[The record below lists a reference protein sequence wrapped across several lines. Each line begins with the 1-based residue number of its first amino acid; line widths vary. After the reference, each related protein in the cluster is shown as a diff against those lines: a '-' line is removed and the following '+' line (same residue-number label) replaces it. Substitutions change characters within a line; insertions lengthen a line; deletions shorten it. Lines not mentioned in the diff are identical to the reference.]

1 MAATRHPNT
10 ASAEQQ
16 SNQMH
21 AADTVADLRAQLSEL
36 RTRCPR
42 IAFVP
47 TMGNLHQGHLSLIA
61 RARDAGADAIVV
73 SIFVNPLQFGPK
85 EDFAAYPRTIEDDR
99 RELERMNVD
108 VVFIPGVD
116 EMYPGGQASATHV
129 EVPQL
134 SQILCGR
141 FRPGHFTGVATV
153 VCKLL
158 NMVQPDLAVFGEKD
172 YQQLVVIRR
181 MTRDF
186 CLPVEIIGSPTIRE
200 PDGVAM
206 SSRNRYLSAEER
218 GIAPKLYQLLQNAV
232 KEIRAG
238 ATEFSALEQEAIT
251 NLKAAGFRPD
261 YFAIRDAE
269 TLEQPTADTKK
280 LRVLTAAWLG
290 KARLIDNVGVSR

>member
-1 MAATRHPNT
+1 
-10 ASAEQQ
+10 
-16 SNQMH
+16 MH

-61 RARDAGADAIVV
+61 KARDAGADAIVV

-85 EDFAAYPRTIEDDR
+85 EDFATYPRTIEDDR
-99 RELERMNVD
+99 RELDSLNVD

-153 VCKLL
+153 VRKLF

-186 CLPVEIIGSPTIRE
+186 FLPVEIIGSPTIRE

-290 KARLIDNVGVSR
+290 KARLIDNVGVSRKV